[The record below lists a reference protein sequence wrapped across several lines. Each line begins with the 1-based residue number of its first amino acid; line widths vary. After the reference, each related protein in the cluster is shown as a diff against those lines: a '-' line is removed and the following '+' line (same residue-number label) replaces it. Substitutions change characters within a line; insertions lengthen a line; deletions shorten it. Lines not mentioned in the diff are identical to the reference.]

1 MKGWI
6 RRTWLVCVVALAQGV
21 PAAYASGGTI
31 TFVGAIMAPTC
42 STTDARIEGVA
53 NASASHASNS
63 RFVCEDRN
71 TTFDP
76 AQSFTLNVTTI
87 QASGMADDRVLSYFA
102 GYAKAAGSDEA
113 AVKLVTQ
120 TFQ

>member
-31 TFVGAIMAPTC
+31 TFVGAIAAPTC
-42 STTDARIEGVA
+42 PTSDTRIEGVA
-53 NASASHASNS
+53 NASAGQASNG

-71 TTFDP
+71 ATFDP
-76 AQSFTLNVTTI
+76 AQSFSLSITTV
-87 QASGMADDRVLSYFA
+87 QASGMADDRVLRYFA
-102 GYAKAAGSDEA
+102 GYAEAAGSDEA
-113 AVKLVTQ
+113 EVKLVTQ

>member
-6 RRTWLVCVVALAQGV
+6 RRTWLVCVVALALGA

-31 TFVGAIMAPTC
+31 TFVGAIAAPTC
-42 STTDARIEGVA
+42 SAPEARIDGA
-53 NASASHASNS
+53 AGNASNG

-71 TTFDP
+71 TTFDA
-76 AQSFTLNVTTI
+76 AQSFTLSVTTV
-87 QASGMADDRVLSYFA
+87 QASGMADDRVLRYFA
-102 GYAKAAGSDEA
+102 GYAEAAGSDEA